1 MAPHAVGPV
10 PPSNMGL
17 LPSIC
22 YYTVDDFLF
31 HMHCHIM
38 RAQLKTAVIVV
49 LFCMSASTKA
59 ADSWPTGAKLAYIDR
74 CAESMS
80 SQGLPMKQAKAYC
93 TCATNGMEAEFGM
106 KEYDQM
112 MKAEANL
119 NGGEYDRRLY
129 KVLTACKD
137 HLPR

>member
-1 MAPHAVGPV
+1 
-10 PPSNMGL
+10 
-17 LPSIC
+17 
-22 YYTVDDFLF
+22 
-31 HMHCHIM
+31 M
-38 RAQLKTAVIVV
+38 RSQLKTAAIVV
-49 LFCMSASTKA
+49 LFCMSASTGA

-74 CAESMS
+74 CTESMS
-80 SQGLPMKQAKAYC
+80 SQGLPMKEARAYC
-93 TCATNGMEAEFGM
+93 TCATNGMEAEVGM